1 MRKEEENKVLV
12 VDDDPRICWMLNE
25 ALKDEGYQVFTARD
39 GQSALQIALKENP
52 QVMVLDIKLPDISGL
67 EVLERLRQA
76 ELRVEVIILSAH
88 GETKNVVKA
97 IKLGAADFVNK
108 PFDIEEVKMHI
119 RNTLEKGRLKKEVQ
133 FLRSELKAKNKFES
147 FIGDSPQIIEIKKLI
162 EEVAD
167 SGLTVL
173 IRGESGTG
181 KEIIARILHHI
192 SSRRSGPF
200 IKVNCAAIPKEL
212 LEAELFG
219 YERGAFTG
227 AYKRKPG
234 RFELANQGTI
244 FLDEIGDMPIELQA
258 KLLQILEH
266 REFVRVGGVETISVD
281 VRIIC
286 ATNQDLEK
294 NLAEGT
300 MREDL
305 YYRLNEITI
314 PIPPLRERREDI
326 PLLIEHFINIYN
338 KQFNRQFPPLSP
350 STLQAIE
357 EYDWP
362 GNVRELE
369 NLIKQTIVRGDEGI
383 IKSELK
389 KRSSLSSSSPS
400 PPQTTEDELSLKKA
414 SQKAIE
420 ETEKNLISKALN
432 QTNWNRRKAS
442 QLLGISYRSLL
453 YKIKEYGL
461 GT

>member
-1 MRKEEENKVLV
+1 MKKEENKVLI

-25 ALKDEGYQVFTARD
+25 ALKDEGYQIFTARD
-39 GQSALQIALKENP
+39 GQSALHTVVQENP
-52 QVMVLDIKLPDISGL
+52 QVMVLDIKMPDISGL
-67 EVLERLRQA
+67 EVLEKLREA
-76 ELRVEVIILSAH
+76 DHKVEVIILSAH
-88 GETKNVVKA
+88 GETKNVVQA

-119 RNTLEKGRLKKEVQ
+119 RNTLEKGKLKKEVQ
-133 FLRSELKAKNKFES
+133 LLRSELRAKNKFDS
-147 FIGDSPQIIEIKKLI
+147 FIGDSLQVVEIKKVI

-167 SGLTVL
+167 SDLSVL

-181 KEIIARILHHI
+181 KEIVARILHHI
-192 SSRRSGPF
+192 SSRRDGPF
-200 IKVNCAAIPKEL
+200 IKVNCVAIPKEL

-266 REFVRVGGVETISVD
+266 REFVRVGGVENISVD
-281 VRIIC
+281 ARIIC

-294 NLAEGT
+294 GLAQGSI
-300 MREDL
+300 REDL

-314 PIPPLRERREDI
+314 SLPPLRERRKDI
-326 PLLIEHFINIYN
+326 PLLAEHFLKTYN
-338 KQFNRQFPPLSP
+338 EQFNRRFPSFSP
-350 STLQAIE
+350 STMQALE
-357 EYDWP
+357 KYDWP

-369 NLIKQTIVRGDEGI
+369 NLIKQTVVRGDEEI
-383 IKSELK
+383 IKSELR
-389 KRSSLSSSSPS
+389 KRSPLPPTPS
-400 PPQTTEDELSLKKA
+400 TSQMTEDDLSLKRI
-414 SQKAIE
+414 SQKAVE
-420 ETEKNLISKALN
+420 ETERSLICKVLN

-442 QLLGISYRSLL
+442 QILRISYRSLL
-453 YKIKEYGL
+453 YKIKEYGIDS
-461 GT
+461 

>member
-1 MRKEEENKVLV
+1 MKKEENKVLI

-25 ALKDEGYQVFTARD
+25 ALKDESYKILTARD
-39 GQSALQIALKENP
+39 GRSALRTVVEENP

-67 EVLERLRQA
+67 EVLEKVREA
-76 ELRVEVIILSAH
+76 ELKVEVIILSAH
-88 GETKNVVKA
+88 GETKNVVQA

-119 RNTLEKGRLKKEVQ
+119 RNTLERGELKKEVQ
-133 FLRSELKAKNKFES
+133 YLRSELKAKNWFES
-147 FIGDSPQIIEIKKLI
+147 FIGDSPKVTEIKKVV

-167 SGLTVL
+167 SSLTVL

-181 KEIIARILHHI
+181 KEIVARILHHI
-192 SSRRSGPF
+192 SSRKDGPF
-200 IKVNCAAIPKEL
+200 IKVNCVAIPKEL

-258 KLLQILEH
+258 KLLQVLEQ
-266 REFVRVGGVETISVD
+266 REFVRVGGVENISVD

-294 NLAEGT
+294 NLAEGS

-314 PIPPLRERREDI
+314 SLPPLRERREDI
-326 PLLIEHFINIYN
+326 PLLVEHFLKTYN
-338 KQFNRQFPPLSP
+338 EQFNRQFPSLSP
-350 STLQAIE
+350 STMRALE
-357 EYDWP
+357 DYNWP

-369 NLIKQTIVRGDEGI
+369 NLIKQTVVRGDEGI
-383 IKSELK
+383 IISELR
-389 KRSSLSSSSPS
+389 KRSLPS
-400 PPQTTEDELSLKKA
+400 PTPSAPRITEDDLSLKRA
-414 SQKAIE
+414 SQKAVE
-420 ETEKNLISKALN
+420 ETERNLISKVLD

-442 QLLGISYRSLL
+442 QILGISYRSLL
-453 YKIKEYGL
+453 YKIKEYRIDS
-461 GT
+461 

>member
-1 MRKEEENKVLV
+1 MKREENKVLL

-25 ALKDEGYQVFTARD
+25 ALKDEGYKVLTARD
-39 GQSALQIALKENP
+39 GRTALRTVVEENP

-67 EVLERLRQA
+67 EVLEKLRQA
-76 ELRVEVIILSAH
+76 EQRIEVIILSGH
-88 GETKNVVKA
+88 GETKNVVQA

-119 RNTLEKGRLKKEVQ
+119 RNTLEKGKLKKEVQ
-133 FLRSELKAKNKFES
+133 FLRSELKAKNWFES
-147 FIGDSPQIIEIKKLI
+147 FIGDSPQVTEIKRVV

-167 SGLTVL
+167 SSLTVL

-181 KEIIARILHHI
+181 KEIVARILHHI
-192 SSRRSGPF
+192 SSRKEGPF
-200 IKVNCAAIPKEL
+200 IKVNCVAIPKEL

-258 KLLQILEH
+258 KLLQVLEH
-266 REFVRVGGVETISVD
+266 REFVRVGGVENISVD

-294 NLAEGT
+294 GLAEGS

-314 PIPPLRERREDI
+314 SLPPLRERRGDI
-326 PLLIEHFINIYN
+326 PLLVEHFLKTYN
-338 KQFNRQFPPLSP
+338 EQFNRQFPPLFP
-350 STLQAIE
+350 ATTQALE
-357 EYDWP
+357 DYDWP

-369 NLIKQTIVRGDEGI
+369 NLIKQTVVRSNEGI
-383 IKSELK
+383 ILSELR
-389 KRSSLSSSSPS
+389 KRSFTAPTPSAPRVSP
-400 PPQTTEDELSLKKA
+400 EDLSLKRA
-414 SQKAIE
+414 SQRAVE
-420 ETEKNLISKALN
+420 ETESNLISKVLN

-442 QLLGISYRSLL
+442 QTLGISYRSLL
-453 YKIKEYGL
+453 YKIKEYGIDS
-461 GT
+461 